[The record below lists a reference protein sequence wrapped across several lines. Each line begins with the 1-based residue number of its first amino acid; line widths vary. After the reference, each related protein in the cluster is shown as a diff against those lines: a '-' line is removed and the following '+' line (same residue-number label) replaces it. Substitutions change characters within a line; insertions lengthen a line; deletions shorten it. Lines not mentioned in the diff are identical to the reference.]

1 MDLNYYI
8 FCLNNNSFYFFL
20 FSRATYNSNLLSH
33 PIFLEYIK
41 TYDSVVN
48 FRNVLVKNLP
58 QQDSQRVGA
67 GFLSKYYEKLFGV
80 QLVELDKEAKI
91 TPQVIEMTSSVES
104 LLSEVAVVFSQII
117 DELVAAKFDTLEK
130 EQQLIVIEF
139 AKNLFLEL
147 DIFNYLFFNR
157 RQNARHHNRRRWRPR
172 HNRHQHRRRRNKPT
186 KS

>member
-1 MDLNYYI
+1 M
-8 FCLNNNSFYFFL
+8 
-20 FSRATYNSNLLSH
+20 
-33 PIFLEYIK
+33 EYIK

-48 FRNVLVKNLP
+48 FRNVLIKNLP
-58 QQDSQRVGA
+58 QQDQRVSAA

-130 EQQLIVIEF
+130 EQQLIV
-139 AKNLFLEL
+139 K
-147 DIFNYLFFNR
+147 
-157 RQNARHHNRRRWRPR
+157 
-172 HNRHQHRRRRNKPT
+172 
-186 KS
+186 